1 VRRRSFKMSQQPLF
15 VDKQG
20 IDEAPVAALLEIVR
34 QTCVELHRDTAG
46 RVRVTLDSTLDRDL
60 ALDSL
65 ARVELILRIERTFG
79 VTLPEDTLQLAETPR
94 DLLAALRSADGNGGL
109 PTFSARPLPVAPEA
123 AAAAPEDAT
132 TLLEV
137 LDWHLREHPDR
148 TQITYLSDT
157 GEEAISYARLK
168 AGAMAV
174 AGGLQREGLEPRQT
188 VAIMLPTSPDYF
200 YVYFGVLLAGAIPVP
215 IYPPARLSQ
224 IEEHVRRHAGILAN
238 AQASILVTVR
248 EGMVVGRLLEANVPG
263 LRRVVAAADLLKT
276 AGKPV
281 TVSAAADDIAF
292 IQYTSGS
299 TGDPKGVMLTH
310 ANLLAN
316 IRAMA
321 RALEASSRDVFVSWL
336 PLYHDMGLIGAWLG
350 SLCVGMQLV
359 VMSPLAFLAHPER
372 WLWAIHRYRGT
383 LTAAP
388 NFAFELCV
396 KRIADAQIEGLDLG
410 SVRFMANGAEPVSP
424 DTMERFGTRFARYG
438 LGLTTM
444 APVYGLAE
452 SAVGLLFPPLGR
464 GCVVDCIRRE
474 SFARQGKA
482 LPAAAGDPDPLRF
495 VACGRPLPGHQ
506 VRIVNE
512 VGQELGERVEG
523 RLEFMGPSATRGYYR
538 NPEQTRRL
546 FDGEWLD
553 TGDRAY
559 LAEGDV
565 YVTGRVKDIIIRG
578 GRNIYPQ
585 ELEEAVGALAG
596 VRKGCVAVFGIPDPR
611 SGTERLVVLA
621 ETREVDAAA
630 RVTLR
635 EAIAHVS
642 VDVLGEPPDE
652 IVLAPTHTV
661 LKTSSGKIRRSASR
675 ALYEAGLVGVRSR
688 AAWWQVARVLMRA
701 ALAQARHRLLRAG
714 EALHAAYAWTLFWP
728 FALVTWLVTAVTPR
742 PVRAWSIGRA
752 AARLLLRIAGIPLV
766 VRGTE
771 NLPRDTASV
780 LVSNHASYLDGMIL
794 VAALPV
800 HSSFVAKRE
809 LRDQFVP
816 RIYLEHLGA
825 EFVERLAARQS
836 VEDASR
842 LAELAAHGRSLAFFP
857 EGTFTRASGLLSF
870 HLGAFVVASRAGV
883 PVVPVAIRGS
893 RSLLPAGRWFPRP
906 GALEVTIG
914 TPISPPKDAPDPFAA
929 AVSLRALARAE
940 ILRHC
945 GEPEAADYHDHK

>member
-1 VRRRSFKMSQQPLF
+1 MSWQPLF
-15 VDKQG
+15 VDKQRT
-20 IDEAPVAALLEIVR
+20 DEAQVAALLEAVR
-34 QTCVELHRDTAG
+34 ETCLELHGDSG
-46 RVRVTLDSTLDRDL
+46 SRVRVTLDSTLDRDL

-65 ARVELILRIERTFG
+65 ARVELLLRIERAFG
-79 VTLPEDTLQLAETPR
+79 VTFPEDTLQVAETPR
-94 DLLAALRSADGNGGL
+94 DLLAALRSADRKGWRPSL
-109 PTFSARPLPVAPEA
+109 TARALPVAPEA
-123 AAAAPEDAT
+123 AAAAPENAT

-137 LDWHLREHPDR
+137 LDWHLREHPGR
-148 TQITYLSDT
+148 TQITYLSDA
-157 GEEAISYARLK
+157 GEEVISYARLK
-168 AGAMAV
+168 AGAAAV
-174 AGGLQREGLEPRQT
+174 ASGLQREGLEARQA
-188 VAIMLPTSPDYF
+188 VAIMLPTSPEYF
-200 YVYFGVLLAGAIPVP
+200 YVYFGLLLVGAIPVP

-224 IEEHVRRHAGILAN
+224 IEEHVRRHAAILAN
-238 AQASILVTVR
+238 AQASILVTVQ

-263 LRRVVAAADLLKT
+263 LRRVVAAADLLK
-276 AGKPV
+276 AVGEPV
-281 TVSAAADDIAF
+281 PVSAAADDIAF

-299 TGDPKGVMLTH
+299 TGDPKGVALTH

-321 RALEASSRDVFVSWL
+321 QALEASSRDVFVSWL

-350 SLCVGMQLV
+350 SLYVGMPLV
-359 VMSPLAFLAHPER
+359 VMSPLVFLAHPER
-372 WLWAIHRYRGT
+372 WLWAMHRYRGT

-438 LGLTTM
+438 LAPTAM

-452 SAVGLLFPPLGR
+452 SSVGLLFPPLGR
-464 GCVVDCIRRE
+464 GCVADRIRRE
-474 SFARQGKA
+474 PFVRLGKA
-482 LPAAAGDPDPLRF
+482 LVAEAGDSDPLRF
-495 VACGRPLPGHQ
+495 VACGKPLPGHQ

-512 VGQELGERVEG
+512 AGQALGERVEG

-538 NPEQTRRL
+538 NPEQTKRL

-559 LAEGDV
+559 LADGDV
-565 YVTGRVKDIIIRG
+565 YVTGRIKDIIIRG
-578 GRNIYPQ
+578 GRNIHPQ

-596 VRKGCVAVFGIPDPR
+596 VRKGCVAVFGSPDPR

-621 ETREVDAAA
+621 ETREADAAA
-630 RVTLR
+630 RATLR

-642 VDVLGEPPDE
+642 VDVLGEPPDD
-652 IVLAPTHTV
+652 IVLASPHTV
-661 LKTSSGKIRRSASR
+661 LKTSSGKIRRAASR
-675 ALYEAGLVGVRSR
+675 VLYEAGLVGVRSS
-688 AAWWQVARVLMRA
+688 AVWWQVARLLIRA
-701 ALAQARHRLLRAG
+701 ALAQSRRRLLRAG
-714 EALHAAYAWTLFWP
+714 EALHAAYAWALFWP

-742 PVRAWSIGRA
+742 PARAWSIGRA
-752 AARLLLRIAGIPLV
+752 AARLLLKMTGIPLV

-771 NLPRDTASV
+771 NLPSDTASV

-794 VAALPV
+794 VVALPV

-809 LRDQFVP
+809 LRDQIVP
-816 RIYLEHLGA
+816 RIYLEHLGV
-825 EFVERLAARQS
+825 EFVERFSTRQS
-836 VEDASR
+836 VEDAR
-842 LAELAAHGRSLAFFP
+842 RMAELAANGRSLIFFP
-857 EGTFTRASGLLSF
+857 EGTFTRASGLMPF

-893 RSLLPAGRWFPRP
+893 RSLLPAGRWFPRS

-914 TPISPPKDAPDPFAA
+914 TPILPPKDAPDSFAA
-929 AVSLRALARAE
+929 AVRLRALARAE

-945 GEPEAADYHDHK
+945 GEPSVADYHDHK